1 MRRVLHGRVFFF
13 QLLEKRNFQPHNVTK
28 GRKKRMAVVKIYLRC
43 RAGMPYLAYD
53 GIKNEYGCFD
63 RKSFRKPLNG
73 LVVAECSLGDEFA
86 LSQYQITDELAKASG
101 RTKGEAE
108 TDVGRGK
115 DTATEAKAVKP
126 LAAPCAISDLCVY
139 RLGGRELWVD
149 QITKASSDVS
159 VGKISVEK
167 EGGGREWA
175 FAAVVSLTPEEL
187 APLLNGK
194 ASLILTRNGIKSRIP
209 SSDPS

>member
-1 MRRVLHGRVFFF
+1 
-13 QLLEKRNFQPHNVTK
+13 
-28 GRKKRMAVVKIYLRC
+28 
-43 RAGMPYLAYD
+43 MPYLAYD

-115 DTATEAKAVKP
+115 DTATEGNFGLIRSRRRRPTSPSEK
-126 LAAPCAISDLCVY
+126 S
-139 RLGGRELWVD
+139 
-149 QITKASSDVS
+149 VS
-159 VGKISVEK
+159 RRKVA
-167 EGGGREWA
+167 EG
-175 FAAVVSLTPEEL
+175 
-187 APLLNGK
+187 NGP
-194 ASLILTRNGIKSRIP
+194 SP
-209 SSDPS
+209 SSSR